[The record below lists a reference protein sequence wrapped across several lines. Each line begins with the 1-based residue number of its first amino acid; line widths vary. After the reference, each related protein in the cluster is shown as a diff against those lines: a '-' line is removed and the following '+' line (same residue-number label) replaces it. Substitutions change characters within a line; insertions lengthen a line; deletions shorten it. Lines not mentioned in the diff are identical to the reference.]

1 MTPLATLD
9 AALTAAIRAG
19 TPRFAALVDAVREL
33 AQPHAP
39 VDAAG
44 HRDVEALVE
53 RRLQVLR
60 SAGTITLQDG
70 GWRIS
75 AVGPDLQALE
85 VRSRRLGDY
94 LLLDLGQAQAWR
106 PSARP
111 GQPAWRAVLPNPVA
125 TLQALA
131 EGRAR
136 HADAGACPTAA
147 APAARDPACPVCQ
160 ALEALGRSTR
170 AVRSA
175 A

>member
-9 AALTAAIRAG
+9 AALTAAIRTG
-19 TPRFAALVDAVREL
+19 TTRFAALVDAVREL
-33 AQPHAP
+33 ALPHAP

-44 HRDVEALVE
+44 NRDVEALVE

-60 SAGTITLQDG
+60 SAGAITLQAG

-75 AVGPDLQALE
+75 AVDPELQVLE
-85 VRSRRLGDY
+85 VRSRRLGEY
-94 LLLDLGQAQAWR
+94 LLLDLGRAQAWR
-106 PSARP
+106 PSAGP
-111 GQPAWRAVLPNPVA
+111 GQPTWLAMLPNPLA

-147 APAARDPACPVCQ
+147 APTARDPGCRVCQ
-160 ALEALGRSTR
+160 ALEALGLSAP

>member
-9 AALTAAIRAG
+9 AALTAAIHAG
-19 TPRFAALVDAVREL
+19 TTRFAALVDAVREL
-33 AQPHAP
+33 AQSHAP

-44 HRDVEALVE
+44 HRDVDALVE

-60 SAGTITLQDG
+60 SAGVITLQAG
-70 GWRIS
+70 GWRSS
-75 AVGPDLQALE
+75 AACPDLQVLE
-85 VRSRRLGDY
+85 VRSRRLGEY

-106 PSARP
+106 PSSGP
-111 GQPAWRAVLPNPVA
+111 GQPTWLAILPNPLA

-131 EGRAR
+131 EGRTR
-136 HADAGACPTAA
+136 HADAGACPTAV
-147 APAARDPACPVCQ
+147 APKARDPGCRVCQ
-160 ALEALGRSTR
+160 ALDALSLSAT

>member
-19 TPRFAALVDAVREL
+19 ATRFAALVDAVREL

-44 HRDVEALVE
+44 NRDVEALVE
-53 RRLQVLR
+53 RRLQGLR
-60 SAGTITLQDG
+60 SAGVITLQAA
-70 GWRIS
+70 GWRLC
-75 AVGPDLQALE
+75 AVDAQLQVLE
-85 VRSRRLGDY
+85 VRSRRLGEY

-106 PSARP
+106 PTASP
-111 GQPAWRAVLPNPVA
+111 GQPIWRAVLPNPLA

-147 APAARDPACPVCQ
+147 TPAARDPGCRVCQ
-160 ALEALGRSTR
+160 ALEGLAPSTP